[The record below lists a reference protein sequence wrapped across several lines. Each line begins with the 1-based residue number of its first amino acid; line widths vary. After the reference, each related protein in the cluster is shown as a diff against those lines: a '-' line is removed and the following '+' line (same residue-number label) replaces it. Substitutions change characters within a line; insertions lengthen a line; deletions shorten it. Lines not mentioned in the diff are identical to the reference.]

1 MVPDPLKPKA
11 SPPKALQVADVVD
24 PPLPPVINLA
34 KAEPPAASTP
44 PPPPSS
50 GVRAYGVNSVISL
63 VAVLVVAMFYAGH

>member
-1 MVPDPLKPKA
+1 MVPDLLNPKPE
-11 SPPKALQVADVVD
+11 PPKALQVADVVD

-34 KAEPPAASTP
+34 KAEPPAASP

-50 GVRAYGVNSVISL
+50 GVRAHGVNSVSSL

>member
-11 SPPKALQVADVVD
+11 EPPKALQVADVVD

-34 KAEPPAASTP
+34 KAEPPAAPT

-63 VAVLVVAMFYAGH
+63 VAVLAIAMFYVGH